1 MVRLPWDL
9 VKNNFPK
16 SLSSVVKPFVL
27 SLSKHDRLD
36 AGGRNF
42 SVHPSTS
49 SGRTEKFYSIHIG
62 KLLMTVSLM
71 NAKHCKWCAMR
82 TLHGF
87 TFTQGFVHYFKR
99 K

>member
-1 MVRLPWDL
+1 L

-16 SLSSVVKPFVL
+16 SLSSVIKPFVL

-49 SGRTEKFYSIHIG
+49 SGRTEKFYAIHIG
-62 KLLMTVSLM
+62 KLLMTVSLDGSLPLRDDRGENRKRTM
-71 NAKHCKWCAMR
+71 NRLNMLR
-82 TLHGF
+82 L
-87 TFTQGFVHYFKR
+87 
-99 K
+99 